1 MGFRDFK
8 RPEIHKP
15 ILMGVFLMII
25 QQLAGFNATAFYSA
39 EIFQLA
45 GSDINPLLCTVIVN
59 SVTVSA
65 ALHI

>member
-1 MGFRDFK
+1 
-8 RPEIHKP
+8 
-15 ILMGVFLMII
+15 MGVFLMII